1 MNQPPVRPGDI
12 LARKYR
18 VDRVLGAGNMGVV
31 VAATH
36 VDLGQR
42 VALKHML
49 GTRSGSAVLRE
60 RFLREARAAVR
71 LRSQHVARVL
81 DVSADENEAPYIV
94 MEFLEGQ
101 DLAALLNERKQLPFE
116 DAVEFVLQA
125 CEAMGEAHAAGI
137 VHRDLKPANLFL
149 THDVG
154 GAPCVK
160 VLDFGVSKLSD
171 ADVALTHES
180 QALGSPLYMSPEQMN
195 SSRSV
200 DARSDVWALG
210 VILYQLVAGLTPF
223 DAQTLSE
230 LYSRVLLGP
239 PTPLEHYRRDVPP
252 GFEAVILRCL
262 EKDRARRFQD
272 VAELAAALGPYAPP
286 RARAYV
292 ERVWRAIGMKEAR
305 AGSMPEMPVAP
316 TVGMQAQVA
325 QTMVLTATGG
335 EKRSVRAPILA
346 VFALVA
352 LVSLVA
358 FVAVW
363 KGGTSA
369 EPPTAGPAGSAASS
383 MPAPAAAA
391 PVETSPDKPVVTA
404 PPSVVPSGA
413 ASMVETTAAAPSATA
428 SAKPVAT
435 VKQPGMKATGAP
447 RPVLRKDDLYNP

>member
-18 VDRVLGAGNMGVV
+18 VERVLGAGNMGVV

-36 VDLGQR
+36 VELGQR

-49 GTRSGSAVLRE
+49 GTRAGSAELRE

-81 DVSADENEAPYIV
+81 DVGADENEAPYIV

-101 DLAALLNERKQLPFE
+101 DLAALLKARRQLSFE
-116 DAVEFVLQA
+116 DAVEYVLQA
-125 CEAMGEAHAAGI
+125 CEAMGEAHAAGV

-180 QALGSPLYMSPEQMN
+180 QSLGSPLYMSPEQIN

-210 VILYQLVAGLTPF
+210 IILYQLVAGLTPF
-223 DAQTLSE
+223 HAETVSA
-230 LYSRVLLGP
+230 LYSRILLGP
-239 PTPLEHYRRDVPP
+239 PTPLAQYRRDVPP

-272 VAELAAALGPYAPP
+272 VAELAAALGPYAPA
-286 RARAYV
+286 RARVYV
-292 ERVWRAIGMKEAR
+292 ERVWRAFGMKATR
-305 AGSMPEMPVAP
+305 AGSMPEVPASSAIGTQAP
-316 TVGMQAQVA
+316 MA

-335 EKRSVRAPILA
+335 GKKSVRAPIVA
-346 VFALVA
+346 GIALVA
-352 LVSLVA
+352 VLVGLVA

-363 KGGTSA
+363 KGKTSA
-369 EPPTAGPAGSAASS
+369 SSEMTTPAAPVPLVPVTAAVATT
-383 MPAPAAAA
+383 PAPTVA
-391 PVETSPDKPVVTA
+391 PVETASDKPAIA
-404 PPSVVPSGA
+404 PSPSVVPSVA
-413 ASMVETTAAAPSATA
+413 PSMVVTTAA
-428 SAKPVAT
+428 KPAVT
-435 VKQPGMKATGAP
+435 VKQPGTKASASKP
-447 RPVLRKDDLYNP
+447 AVRKDDLYNP

>member
-18 VDRVLGAGNMGVV
+18 VERVLGAGNMGVV

-49 GTRSGSAVLRE
+49 GTRSGSAELRE

-81 DVSADENEAPYIV
+81 DVGADEDEAPYIV

-101 DLAALLNERKQLPFE
+101 DLSALLKARRQLPFE
-116 DAVEFVLQA
+116 EAVEYVLQA

-149 THDVG
+149 TQDVG

-160 VLDFGVSKLSD
+160 VLDFGVSKLAD
-171 ADVALTHES
+171 ADVTLTHES
-180 QALGSPLYMSPEQMN
+180 QSLGSPLYMSPEQIN
-195 SSRSV
+195 SAKSV

-210 VILYQLVAGLTPF
+210 IILYQLVAGLTPF
-223 DAQTLSE
+223 HAQTVSE

-239 PTPLEHYRRDVPP
+239 PTPLAQYRRDVPP

-262 EKDRARRFQD
+262 DKDRARRFQD
-272 VAELAAALGPYAPP
+272 VAELAAALGPYASA
-286 RARAYV
+286 RARVYV
-292 ERVWRAIGMKEAR
+292 ERVWRAMGTRAASR
-305 AGSMPEMPVAP
+305 AGSMPEMPASSSVGTQAP
-316 TVGMQAQVA
+316 VA
-325 QTMVLTATGG
+325 QTMVLTTTGG
-335 EKRSVRAPILA
+335 GKASSVRGPIVA
-346 VFALVA
+346 GMALVGL
-352 LVSLVA
+352 LVGLIV

-363 KGGTSA
+363 RRGASEVA
-369 EPPTAGPAGSAASS
+369 TA
-383 MPAPAAAA
+383 PAPAAPPSSVPAAAAATAAVTVAPVETGTTKPAIAA
-391 PVETSPDKPVVTA
+391 PVETTA
-404 PPSVVPSGA
+404 PAPSV
-413 ASMVETTAAAPSATA
+413 TA
-428 SAKPVAT
+428 SAKAAAT
-435 VKQPGMKATGAP
+435 GKQPGTKATGAKP
-447 RPVLRKDDLYNP
+447 AVRSKDELYNP